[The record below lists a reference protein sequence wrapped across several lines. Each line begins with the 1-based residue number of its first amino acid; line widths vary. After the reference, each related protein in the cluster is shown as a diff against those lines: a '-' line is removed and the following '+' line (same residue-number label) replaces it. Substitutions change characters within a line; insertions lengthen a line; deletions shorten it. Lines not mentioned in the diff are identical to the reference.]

1 MSHKHSH
8 NIYFNHDKRKLT
20 SHNISMD
27 LFDAM
32 AGGYIK
38 DSLVVQKFG
47 SNNDAGGT
55 EEMLWS
61 QSGAYTWLAD
71 HDTIVVTGGAEDDAG
86 QTGALTVLVQGLDNN
101 FDVQEET
108 VTMAGAGGV
117 TTTNKF
123 RRVHRMKVMTAG
135 SAGWNVGAI
144 TAAAT
149 GGGNVSHIPATYN
162 QSMQANYTVPRN
174 YNGWILRWY
183 ASSASN
189 QTIDV
194 YMRVREAPVTS
205 LFQVKH
211 KIHVFRGYVDEKF
224 ETPILVDEMSDIYMS
239 TVASASS
246 DVSGGFDLVGLKEL

>member
-1 MSHKHSH
+1 
-8 NIYFNHDKRKLT
+8 
-20 SHNISMD
+20 MD

-38 DSLVVQKFG
+38 DGLVVQKFG
-47 SNNDAGGT
+47 ANTDAGGT
-55 EEMLWS
+55 EELLWS
-61 QSGAYTWLAD
+61 QSGVYTWLAD

-101 FDVQEET
+101 FDLQEET

-162 QSMQANYTVPRN
+162 QSVQANYTVPRN

-189 QTIDV
+189 QTVDV
-194 YMRVREAPVTS
+194 YLRVREAPITS

-211 KIHVFRGYVDEKF
+211 KIHIFRGYVDEKF

-239 TVASASS
+239 TIASASS